1 MRLLKT
7 KVVMIHMMTIIDRR
21 VSYNYKLYD
30 LENWGRKKSIIAFSK
45 LILILHANKNGID

>member
-1 MRLLKT
+1 MRSLKT

-45 LILILHANKNGID
+45 LIFILHANKNGID